1 MEETIK
7 IDELE
12 YALDIYCV
20 YKSMLVA
27 AKTNRCNVYKGWL
40 LNFGNFYKWA
50 KEKGFEKGQKVE
62 RTSRKYGYLP
72 ENTRIITPKRS
83 ANGIR
88 NCDKVYIKYK
98 EEVRSATDWSHIL
111 GIPRT
116 TIYDRVQKG
125 WTDEEVIEGRRK
137 AR

>member
-1 MEETIK
+1 MEEVIGL
-7 IDELE
+7 DELGS
-12 YALDIYCV
+12 ALDIYCI
-20 YKSMLVA
+20 YKSMLIA
-27 AKTNRCNVYKGWL
+27 AESNRCSVCNEWL

-50 KEKGFEKGQKVE
+50 KEKGFEKGKKIE
-62 RTSRKYGYLP
+62 RKSKKYGYEP
-72 ENTRIITPKRS
+72 ENTRLTSPKRS
-83 ANGIR
+83 TDGIR